1 MQTIGIFGG
10 TFDPPHL
17 GHLILAAEAHAQLG
31 LDRLLWVLTPDP
43 PHKQGQT
50 IASLNHRLAM
60 VRLAIDGDP
69 QFELSTVDMDRPGPH
84 FALDTIKIIAKQNPG
99 ANLIYLMGGDSL
111 RDLPLWHRP
120 VDFLAACHA
129 IGVMRRPGDAI
140 DLAGLETKFPGLTDK
155 VRFVEAPLLDI
166 AAHEIRAR
174 VAGKRPFRYYL
185 TPGVFAY
192 IIGYNLYRDQN
203 MENFQNGHQ
212 ET

>member
-31 LDRLLWVLTPDP
+31 LDRLLWVLTPNP
-43 PHKQGQT
+43 PHKQGQS
-50 IASLNHRLAM
+50 IAPLKHRLAM

-69 QFELSTVDMDRPGPH
+69 QFELSTVDMDRPSPN
-84 FALDTIKIIAKQNPG
+84 FALDTVRIIAQQNPG

-111 RDLPLWHRP
+111 RDLPLWHKP
-120 VDFLAACHA
+120 ADFVTACDL

-140 DLAGLETKFPGLTDK
+140 DLPGLEKIIPGITAK

-174 VAGKRPFRYYL
+174 IAGGRPYRYFL
-185 TPGVFAY
+185 PPGIYAY
-192 IIGYNLYRDQN
+192 IVRQNLYQKS
-203 MENFQNGHQ
+203 
-212 ET
+212 